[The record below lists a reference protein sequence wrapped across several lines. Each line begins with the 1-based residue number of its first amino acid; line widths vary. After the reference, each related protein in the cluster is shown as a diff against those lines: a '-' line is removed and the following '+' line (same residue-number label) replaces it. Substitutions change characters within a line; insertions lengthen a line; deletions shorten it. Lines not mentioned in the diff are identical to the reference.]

1 VQTKTNNI
9 FIWEN
14 RDNPT
19 LEAPLPVGH
28 IKKRK
33 KKSRHKHNFNEK
45 RLDLTLRPLVKSV
58 DIIHRFDEY
67 SFFTRKYY

>member
-1 VQTKTNNI
+1 MTFDGTPSLFRKQTRYHRANKTNNI

-33 KKSRHKHNFNEK
+33 KKAATN
-45 RLDLTLRPLVKSV
+45 
-58 DIIHRFDEY
+58 IILMRSD
-67 SFFTRKYY
+67 